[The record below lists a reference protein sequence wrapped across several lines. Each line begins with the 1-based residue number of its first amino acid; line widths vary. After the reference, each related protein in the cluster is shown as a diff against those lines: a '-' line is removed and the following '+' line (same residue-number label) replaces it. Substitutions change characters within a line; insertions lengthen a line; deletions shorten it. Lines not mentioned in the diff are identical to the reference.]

1 MRVSLTMTYR
11 SGRYAALPR
20 PTPGANRLLR
30 ILAFFA
36 ALPADGR
43 EKFLFLSAIA
53 ATPTQQ

>member
-1 MRVSLTMTYR
+1 MAYR

-20 PTPGANRLLR
+20 PTPGANRPLR

-43 EKFLFLSAIA
+43 EMFLFLSAIA